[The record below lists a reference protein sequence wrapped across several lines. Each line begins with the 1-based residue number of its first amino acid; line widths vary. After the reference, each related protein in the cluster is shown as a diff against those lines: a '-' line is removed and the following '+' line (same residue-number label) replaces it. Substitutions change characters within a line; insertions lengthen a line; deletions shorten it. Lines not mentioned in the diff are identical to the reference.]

1 MIEGVRVPNPV
12 LILHGGGTALA
23 CDFTGQLR
31 ADELHGFF
39 AGDTRVLST
48 YRFDINGQTWQ
59 LLGRSRSG
67 HGTALWMFQNK
78 MFRDQFGDI
87 EEGTVLFDLRRRVDG
102 ALHDDIRLRSFA
114 TRRVRARLSLQLDA
128 DFADIFEVK
137 AQSIAS
143 RMNALRIPTERGVSL
158 IYNHVGFRRG
168 LHVSFF
174 NTKVAP
180 GLASS
185 RVLFEVDIPP
195 NGEWSCCLEAVPEIG
210 TKQVRLSASA
220 HAPEP
225 NPIPRQDVLALRA
238 DPLLAR
244 PFIRGQQDLHAL
256 AVPQATNA
264 SPYIA
269 AGAPWFLA
277 LFGRDPLVTALMAG
291 IDGVW
296 SSEGALAAV
305 GRYQA
310 TERDDF
316 RDAEPGKLPHELR
329 EDEYTLNGTLPF
341 SPYYGTHDAPAL
353 YCLALW
359 NAWRWGGDQRL
370 IQVHFDTARKALQW
384 CETFGDRDGDGLLE
398 YGTRSRVGYRNQ
410 SWKDAE
416 DAVVH
421 ADGSHGEL
429 PLATVEMQGYLFAA
443 LLAMGELYEALGEPH
458 EAERLRS
465 RAVHLQNLVE
475 ARFWVEDLQYYAFAL
490 DGHKKQVAG
499 IASNPGHLLWC
510 GLASA
515 SRAKHVAARVMQP
528 DLFSGWGLRTLS
540 TRNPAYNALSYQ
552 RGSVW
557 PHDTLLVAAGLWRYG
572 YRVEASRLIQAVLE
586 AATAFEDDRLP
597 ELFCGIKRA
606 EGPPVP
612 YAKAN
617 SPQAWAAAAPLLA
630 AQLFVGLVPDAPRG
644 RCYLSPWLP
653 PWLPE
658 LEVEGIAVGSAR
670 VDVSLQ
676 RRDDATVVNKVR
688 ANGIEVIQETP
699 EASLWGS
706 PWSRR

>member
-1 MIEGVRVPNPV
+1 MMEGVRVPSPV

-23 CDFTGQLR
+23 CDYTGQLR

-48 YRFDINGQTWQ
+48 YRFDINGQVWQ

-67 HGTALWMFQNK
+67 HGTAHWMFQNK
-78 MFRDQFGDI
+78 TFRDQFGDI
-87 EEGTVLFDLRRRVDG
+87 EEGTILLDLRRRIDG
-102 ALHDDIRLRSFA
+102 ALHDDIRLRSFV

-137 AQSIAS
+137 AQSIAT
-143 RMNALRIPTERGVSL
+143 RMNALRVATDKGFSL
-158 IYNHVGFRRG
+158 IYDHDGFRRG
-168 LHVSFF
+168 LHVTFTGR
-174 NTKVAP
+174 NLAVA
-180 GLASS
+180 LASS
-185 RVLFEVDIPP
+185 RVLFEVDIGA
-195 NGEWSCCLEAVPEIG
+195 NGDWLCCLDAEPEIRTRRVG
-210 TKQVRLSASA
+210 LSAPA

-225 NPIPRQDVLALRA
+225 NPVPQQDTLVLRA
-238 DPLLAR
+238 TPLLER
-244 PFIRGQQDLHAL
+244 PFVRGQQDLHAL
-256 AVPQATNA
+256 AVPQPGNA
-264 SPYIA
+264 PYIS

-277 LFGRDPLVTALMAG
+277 LFGRDPLVAALMAS

-329 EDEYTLNGTLPF
+329 EDEYTLHGVLPF

-353 YCLALW
+353 YCLGLW
-359 NAWRWGGDQRL
+359 NAWRWSGDEGLLRR
-370 IQVHFDTARKALQW
+370 HFDTARKALHW

-398 YGTRSRVGYRNQ
+398 YGTRSPVGYRNQ
-410 SWKDAE
+410 SWKDAG

-429 PLATVEMQGYLFAA
+429 PLATVEMQGYWFAA
-443 LLAMGELYEALGEPH
+443 LLAMGELYETLGERH
-458 EAERLRS
+458 EAERLRR
-465 RAVHLQNLVE
+465 RAVNLQKLVE

-490 DGHKKQVAG
+490 DGKKKQVTG

-510 GLASA
+510 GLASVA
-515 SRAKHVAARVMQP
+515 RAKQVATRVLEP

-572 YRVEASRLIQAVLE
+572 YRTEASQLIQAVLE
-586 AATAFEDDRLP
+586 AAIAFEDDRLP

-606 EGPPVP
+606 DGPPVP
-612 YAKAN
+612 YAQAN

-630 AQLFVGLVPDAPRG
+630 VQLFLGLVPDAPHG

-653 PWLPE
+653 SWLPE
-658 LEVEGIAVGSAR
+658 LEVEGVAVGSAR

-676 RRDDATVVNKVR
+676 RRDDATVVNNVR
-688 ANGIEVIQETP
+688 ADGIDVVQDMT
-699 EASLWGS
+699 EAPLWGS
-706 PWSRR
+706 PWPRR